1 MKTGRREARMET
13 RDAQHPHRIFD
24 ERLGDMP
31 QHARLEIAH
40 AAEWINQFAMLVLG
54 NRIDGEIAATQIVF
68 KRDIGAGVEG
78 KALIAAPGLALG
90 TLQRVLFSC
99 LRIDEDID
107 RKSTRLN
114 SIP

>member
-1 MKTGRREARMET
+1 
-13 RDAQHPHRIFD
+13 
-24 ERLGDMP
+24 MP

-40 AAEWINQFAMLVLG
+40 AAEWINQCAMLVLG

-90 TLQRVLFSC
+90 TRQRVLFSC
-99 LRIDEDID
+99 LRIEEDREILAD
-107 RKSTRLN
+107 RLVAERSEEHTSELQSLMRSSYAGFCLTKKNKTT
-114 SIP
+114 

>member
-13 RDAQHPHRIFD
+13 RDAQHQHRIFD

-40 AAEWINQFAMLVLG
+40 AAEWINQCAMLVLG

-78 KALIAAPGLALG
+78 KALRSEEH
-90 TLQRVLFSC
+90 TSELQPLMRISYAVFC
-99 LRIDEDID
+99 L
-107 RKSTRLN
+107 KKKLKVYT
-114 SIP
+114 